1 MFANSMVAGLHYDP
15 FSEEQQ
21 ERQQP
26 SCIPLSSALRFY
38 TNLPSRKPA
47 AAAAKTAP
55 AAGAGSHGPNHGQ
68 QTGGGGTA
76 ATAGLPTLGRAS
88 STGSASPS
96 GQWRRRRPPANVCV
110 CVCVLCSCWKKVG

>member
-1 MFANSMVAGLHYDP
+1 MTPPLLPAPADYDP
-15 FSEEQQ
+15 FSQEQQ

-47 AAAAKTAP
+47 NAAAKTA
-55 AAGAGSHGPNHGQ
+55 AGSNGAAAAHHNGQ
-68 QTGGGGTA
+68 QVAAGGGGTG
-76 ATAGLPTLGRAS
+76 ATGAGMPTLGRAS

-96 GQWRRRRPPANVCV
+96 GQWR
-110 CVCVLCSCWKKVG
+110 G